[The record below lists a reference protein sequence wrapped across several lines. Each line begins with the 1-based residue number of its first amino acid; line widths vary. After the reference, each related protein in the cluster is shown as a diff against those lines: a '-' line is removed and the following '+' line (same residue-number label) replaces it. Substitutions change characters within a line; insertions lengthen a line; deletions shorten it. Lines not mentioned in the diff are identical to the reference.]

1 MTIYRVGRDG
11 ATVFGP
17 DGRRIAYLSTGTMI
31 LPGSSSEPGDLSSRT
46 VEVIEKR
53 VRHYSDKRVSPSED
67 K

>member
-17 DGRRIAYLSTGTMI
+17 DGWRIAWLEQ
-31 LPGSSSEPGDLSSRT
+31 GSVIVAGSLDAP
-46 VEVIEKR
+46 VETAGQSVDVIEKR
-53 VRHYSDKRVSPSED
+53 VRHYSDKRVSPAED